1 MENKNLE
8 TLEMKQAFLSSAI
21 SDISSVIQLLDTK
34 VSIIMGSLI
43 ALMGGMLACYDPI
56 GQAFAR
62 VEPNSWRGVII
73 AIIGILFFVS
83 LAIVFV
89 FGILTVRGRVSQ
101 VAYKSK
107 WFVLKPTKE
116 YSLEQYQKDVRAMT
130 NEDIIEDMAAEL
142 YKLNDINRRKMKT
155 ANMTIIWFAIAL
167 GLGSIIA
174 VLLFF

>member
-1 MENKNLE
+1 MENKEYE
-8 TLEMKQAFLSSAI
+8 TLDMKQAFLSSAI

-43 ALMGGMLACYDPI
+43 ALMGGLLACYESI
-56 GQAFAR
+56 IQAFAR
-62 VEPNSWRGVII
+62 VEPNSWRGVLI

-83 LAIVFV
+83 FAMVFA

-116 YSLEQYQKDVRAMT
+116 YSLAQYQQDVISMS

-155 ANMTIIWFAIAL
+155 ANMTIVWFAATL
-167 GLGSIIA
+167 VMVTVIA
-174 VLLFF
+174 VLLFA